1 MKKKLLI
8 LILVAATGIFGVSCG
23 CKKNDYTQKEEKKE
37 EKKEEEHNGTV
48 TPDLSDKCWTKTVV
62 DDGIIYWE
70 FNGFDAISSAKQF
83 VHVADID
90 LSKGYKFIIGYDG
103 NSHITSDMHKLR
115 KAVVTINGGYET
127 SSIFIKY
134 EGSVKHKIENN
145 KISGTDVL
153 NWKNDGAIC
162 IGSNGRPA
170 IVNSMCGDTEGVS
183 RFGEALD
190 KQRDFYRNGATIKN
204 YPNVISSGP
213 LLIDDYKP
221 YGESFVYMSATQ
233 YNALAS
239 EHPQHH
245 QGVRHP
251 RTAIALAGT
260 SRLLLL
266 VADGRY
272 SSICNGFSAK
282 ELTQFL
288 TKNFNPQYA
297 LNMDGGGSST
307 MCIEDLGDPSTH
319 VVNYPCDNKKAD
331 HDGERTVRTFFC
343 VTR

>member
-1 MKKKLLI
+1 MLLSAAAFMICYGCSPTNTPSQKKD
-8 LILVAATGIFGVSCG
+8 
-23 CKKNDYTQKEEKKE
+23 NPQQQEEEKEEQGGDVSNE
-37 EKKEEEHNGTV
+37 V
-48 TPDLSDKCWTKTVV
+48 YPDLDNKCWTKTIV

-70 FNGFDAISSAKQF
+70 FNGFDNISSAKQF

-90 LSKGYKFIIGYDG
+90 MNKGYKFTIGYDG

-115 KAVVTINGGYET
+115 KAIVTINGGYET

-134 EGSVKHKIENN
+134 AGSVRHNIEND
-145 KISGTDVL
+145 KISGKVT

-162 IGSNGRPA
+162 ITDKYQPVILNT
-170 IVNSMCGDTEGVS
+170 MCGDSEGVS
-183 RFGEALD
+183 KYGGALAA
-190 KQRDFYRNGATIKN
+190 QRDFYRNGAEIRK
-204 YPNVISSGP
+204 YPNVISSAP
-213 LLIDDYKP
+213 ILIDNFQP
-221 YGESFVYMSATQ
+221 YGETFVYMTATQ
-233 YNALAS
+233 YNALDS
-239 EHPQHH
+239 EEPQHH

-251 RTAIALAGT
+251 RTVIATTKGG
-260 SRLLLL
+260 RLLLL

-288 TKNFNPQYA
+288 TKNFNPQFA